1 MQQGRAETSGVS
13 ARNQQSNFGGGKRV
27 RSSQRRDKTKV
38 TKMLPID
45 HHVQTALYKFNREM
59 KRLNQG
65 PTLPSLAGQPSKDGP
80 DVDRREMV
88 KWLYR
93 VIVNG
98 RCHRNFRKER
108 EMLKRITHKRPSK
121 HTALNGF
128 LTRRGLFAK
137 ATLSSSLSTE
147 EKLSWLSIGI
157 WIPYH
162 HL

>member
-1 MQQGRAETSGVS
+1 
-13 ARNQQSNFGGGKRV
+13 
-27 RSSQRRDKTKV
+27 
-38 TKMLPID
+38 MLPID
-45 HHVQTALYKFNREM
+45 HHVQNTLYKFNREM

-65 PTLPSLAGQPSKDGP
+65 ATLPSLAGQPSKDGP
-80 DVDRREMV
+80 DVDRPS
-88 KWLYR
+88 
-93 VIVNG
+93 VNCL
-98 RCHRNFRKER
+98 CHRNFRKEQ

-128 LTRRGLFAK
+128 LTRRGVLFAK

-147 EKLSWLSIGI
+147 EKISWLSIGT

>member
-1 MQQGRAETSGVS
+1 
-13 ARNQQSNFGGGKRV
+13 
-27 RSSQRRDKTKV
+27 
-38 TKMLPID
+38 MLPID
-45 HHVQTALYKFNREM
+45 HHVQNALYKFNREM

-65 PTLPSLAGQPSKDGP
+65 ATLPSLAGQPSKDGP
-80 DVDRREMV
+80 DVDRPEMV
-88 KWLYR
+88 NWLYQAS
-93 VIVNG
+93 VNCL
-98 RCHRNFRKER
+98 CHRNFRKEQ

-128 LTRRGLFAK
+128 LTRRGVLFAK
-137 ATLSSSLSTE
+137 ATLSSFLSTE

>member
-1 MQQGRAETSGVS
+1 
-13 ARNQQSNFGGGKRV
+13 
-27 RSSQRRDKTKV
+27 
-38 TKMLPID
+38 MLPID
-45 HHVQTALYKFNREM
+45 HHVQNALNKFNREM

-65 PTLPSLAGQPSKDGP
+65 ATLPSLAGQPSKDGP
-80 DVDRREMV
+80 DVDRPEMV

-93 VIVNG
+93 ASVNCL
-98 RCHRNFRKER
+98 CHRNFRKEQ

-128 LTRRGLFAK
+128 LTRRGVLFAK
-137 ATLSSSLSTE
+137 ATLSSSLSSE
-147 EKLSWLSIGI
+147 EKFSRLSIGT